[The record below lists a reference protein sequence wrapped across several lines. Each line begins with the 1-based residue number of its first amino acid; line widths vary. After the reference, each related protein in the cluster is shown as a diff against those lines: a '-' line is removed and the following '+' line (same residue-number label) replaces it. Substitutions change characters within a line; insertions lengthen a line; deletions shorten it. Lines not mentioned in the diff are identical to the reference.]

1 MKVLCADRSRVRPR
15 ERFEATICRRCKR
28 ISIPETLFDGG
39 GEVAME
45 LQSEEEVS
53 GVCVK
58 TLGNIEL
65 EEARGEEA
73 EDVVKI
79 VG

>member
-1 MKVLCADRSRVRPR
+1 MVV
-15 ERFEATICRRCKR
+15 
-28 ISIPETLFDGG
+28 
-39 GEVAME
+39 ME
-45 LQSEEEVS
+45 LQSEEEVN